1 MQVSK
6 EIIERLR
13 NVVRDIEIN
22 NDDIEICHRYSNY
35 EDIGFYQQL
44 RTDLNKELLELVKDL
59 LVEVK
64 DEDKQ

>member
-64 DEDKQ
+64 DEDK

>member
-1 MQVSK
+1 MQVNK
-6 EIIERLR
+6 ELIERIR
-13 NVVRDIEIN
+13 KVVRDIEIN

-44 RTDLNKELLELVKDL
+44 RTDLNKELLELCKDL

-64 DEDKQ
+64 DENK